1 MNIDKLLNFF
11 YTRASQRIKEKI
23 RESGLKYGDI
33 YPNDTKLIS
42 WIVNNRLTKNNR
54 FLITDRVVE
63 FYECSGAYGLLPKLN
78 FKDKIEIFWGTEEE
92 INSYIYDLFILL
104 WEEVSNDTTTYG
116 IDNDLF
122 LCDYIPYAKYK
133 SFWNILFSKE
143 NKYPALAYGIY
154 EDDVVE
160 KIDNAEEQALIFL
173 YKKCQQDF
181 LSNFKQFAKETSSFH
196 KINKVFKENFI
207 EKSFVPLLEKHTPN
221 SSSLGLRV
229 RDLIYSD
236 LSHTAPL
243 IYEKKDTDNL
253 YLKRLINASSSY
265 ILELEKIQEDM
276 LI

>member
-11 YTRASQRIKEKI
+11 YTRASQRIKAKI
-23 RESGLKYGDI
+23 RESGLKYVDI

-63 FYECSGAYGLLPKLN
+63 FYECSDAYGLLPKLN

-104 WEEVSNDTTTYG
+104 WEEISKEISTYG
-116 IDNDLF
+116 IDKNLF

-133 SFWNILFSKE
+133 SYWDILFLQE

-160 KIDNAEEQALIFL
+160 KIDYAEEQALIFL

-265 ILELEKIQEDM
+265 ILELEKIQKDM
-276 LI
+276 LV